1 MIFFF
6 FVVMAT
12 TRLLNMDA
20 KKWSVD
26 KRLEPINP

>member
-1 MIFFF
+1 
-6 FVVMAT
+6 MAT